1 MIVFYKCDYCG
12 GVYKNREDC
21 MKCEMSHMPKDEKI
35 KTQLIDDGEFVCNYC
50 EHSYFVYGCEQD
62 CDIVGCYH
70 YNNWPKFKP
79 VVPLHNKK
87 AHGGV

>member
-1 MIVFYKCDYCG
+1 MTVFYKCDYCG
-12 GVYKNREDC
+12 KMYANEDQC
-21 MKCEMSHMPKDEKI
+21 FKCEITHMPDDEKI
-35 KTQLIDDGEFVCNYC
+35 KANLINDGEFVCNYC
-50 EHSYFVYGCEQD
+50 DHSYFVYGCEQD